1 MLDIKQED
9 VFELVDV
16 GHEEIEAKFETLSDI
31 VFSQTPILG
40 ICTGIGSTRKFA
52 AGGIP
57 WILLKKVAFDLIDKG
72 LIKVIKCD
80 DYTKVDTSGLES
92 IEVSFTFTTNIDNSS
107 SSLLRTSNICNN
119 LSTPKKE

>member
-16 GHEEIEAKFETLSDI
+16 GHEKIEEKFEIMSDI
-31 VFSQTPILG
+31 AFSQTPTLG
-40 ICTGIGSTRKFA
+40 TCTGIGSNKKFA

-57 WILLKKVAFDLIDKG
+57 WILLKKVAFDLIEQG

-80 DYTKVDTSGLES
+80 DYTKVDTS
-92 IEVSFTFTTNIDNSS
+92 
-107 SSLLRTSNICNN
+107 
-119 LSTPKKE
+119 